1 MKDCE
6 QESDVVGS
14 DFRIRMLVPAG
25 TEVAREGGGGGEWG
39 DNQMAVTVMGKKV
52 IR

>member
-1 MKDCE
+1 MKDRE

-25 TEVAREGGGGGEWG
+25 REVAREWG
-39 DNQMAVTVMGKKV
+39 DNQTAVTVTGKKV

>member
-6 QESDVVGS
+6 QESEVVGS

-25 TEVAREGGGGGEWG
+25 REVAREGCGGGEWG
-39 DNQMAVTVMGKKV
+39 GNQIVVTVTGKKV